1 MTLDQLVCFVA
12 VARTGH
18 FTRAAKE
25 VHLAQ
30 PSLSRQIATL
40 EHDLGAAL
48 FDRVRGNITLSA
60 AGEAL
65 LPVATRML
73 DDADRARRA
82 VADITG
88 LCTGRLRL
96 GATPSLCIGVVAEL
110 LERYHSA
117 YPGIEL
123 HVTEHGSRVLVEKLA
138 RGELD
143 TALVIERP
151 DRRAMAGLDRRALYD
166 EELVVVSASDRPP
179 LTRRASLRLADLAK
193 HPLVVFDE
201 NYDLRTATDVAF
213 KAAGLQQ
220 IVAVEGGEL
229 DAVLRFV
236 ERGLGAAVVPATAVF
251 TRPGLRAVRLT
262 DPVLR
267 RTVCLAHRRDVGRT
281 RATLVLE
288 SLLAELIAHLTEGE
302 YQGVTRAEAE
312 LEAP

>member
-1 MTLDQLVCFVA
+1 MTLDQLECFLA

-30 PSLSRQIATL
+30 PSLSRQIAAL
-40 EHDLGAAL
+40 ERDLGAAL
-48 FDRVRGNITLSA
+48 FDRVRGNISLSA

-65 LPVATRML
+65 LPVATRMIE
-73 DDADRARRA
+73 DADRARRA

-88 LCTGRLRL
+88 LRTGRLRL
-96 GATPSLCIGVVAEL
+96 GATPSLCISVVADL
-110 LERYHSA
+110 LSRYHSS

-123 HVTEHGSRVLVEKLA
+123 HVTENGSRVLVDKLA

-143 TALVIERP
+143 MALVIDGAEG
-151 DRRAMAGLDRRALYD
+151 RATAGLGLRPLYH

-179 LTRRASLRLADLAK
+179 LTRSPALPLVRLAQ

-201 NYDLRTATDVAF
+201 NYDLRTTTDTAF
-213 KAAGLQQ
+213 KSAGLRQ

-236 ERGLGAAVVPATAVF
+236 ERGIGAAVVPSTTVF
-251 TRPGLRAVRLT
+251 TRPGLRAVRLK

-267 RTVCLAHRRDVGRT
+267 RTVCLAHRSDVQPT
-281 RATLVLE
+281 RAAMMLDA
-288 SLLAELIAHLTEGE
+288 LLADVVEDLTAGD
-302 YQGVTRAEAE
+302 YQGIALAEQ
-312 LEAP
+312 